1 MDEPDSFSGIL
12 SSPIATLGPLAYQR
26 TSLTIFINAPAS
38 LRTLRPRRAQTVPRS
53 CSLQTQMVD
62 GSLQRSDGSDFAEAG
77 MSVDARAD
85 CRSSG
90 DQRENSR
97 KSLSNSGQRLVEL
110 RYPGDQLKVRPAHH
124 DDVAIRVGVRIQQIT
139 HLGHGRVRR
148 HSIVSTVAM
157 CMTVGKVSFADWRE
171 LHPSL

>member
-1 MDEPDSFSGIL
+1 MSASHGLGLILPGMMDEPGSFSGIL
-12 SSPIATLGPLAYQR
+12 SSTIATLGPLAYQR

-85 CRSSG
+85 CRSSAKTPE
-90 DQRENSR
+90 RACRIPASA
-97 KSLSNSGQRLVEL
+97 SLSCATQEIN
-110 RYPGDQLKVRPAHH
+110 
-124 DDVAIRVGVRIQQIT
+124 
-139 HLGHGRVRR
+139 
-148 HSIVSTVAM
+148 
-157 CMTVGKVSFADWRE
+157 
-171 LHPSL
+171 